1 MATFTYRCPS
11 HRFDAT
17 FPIGTAPPDT
27 RCPTCGT
34 DAVRVFTPPRLSLA
48 PRQLMAALDRSE
60 RSRTEPDVVS
70 AVPSAPGR
78 ARRSAPAHPAL
89 RRLPRP

>member
-11 HRFDAT
+11 HRFDAS

-27 RCPTCGT
+27 PCPTCGT
-34 DAVRVFTPPRLSLA
+34 DAVRVFTAPRLSLA
-48 PRQLMAALDRSE
+48 PGHLMAALDRSE
-60 RSRTEPDVVS
+60 RSRSEPDVVS
-70 AVPSAPGR
+70 ALPSVAGR
-78 ARRSAPAHPAL
+78 ARRSAPPNPAL